1 MELQGKNLHFVAE
14 IGNNHN
20 GCFDTAIE
28 LVDRAI
34 EAGADA
40 VKFQLRDMLSL
51 YRDVSEE
58 DDAEDLGV
66 EYILDLLAKYQL
78 TDSEHLD
85 LYNYCKRSKIGY
97 ICTPWDQASAI
108 KLKDM
113 GVRTIKIASA
123 DLTNL
128 PLIDYCCSFA
138 SSIILSTGMSEQ
150 WEIEKVASFLSE
162 KTIPW
167 VFLHSN
173 STYPSP
179 FDELNLCYIENLDRL
194 APRVGYSG
202 HERGFAPTLA
212 AIALGASV
220 IERHITLDKEMEG
233 PDHKA
238 SLLPEEFAQM
248 VLMGRQIEESL
259 GSKSEVRSLSQG
271 ERMNRE
277 NLSKS
282 LVASKNIE
290 KGQKLAFHS
299 VEIKSPGRG
308 LSPLRLEELVGRIA
322 GRDLVKGDFFYES
335 DLSDEQIDLTF
346 SFDRP
351 WGIPV
356 RYHDANQLVEK
367 FKPSFIEF
375 HLSYRDMDLNPE
387 HYLRPHMV
395 DFFAVHAPEL
405 FEESR
410 LLDLASPDEDY
421 RYWSIRKLQEVVDL
435 TKKLHFIAEFDSDP
449 VIIVNVGGFSTDA
462 FIPSDR
468 KEFYYE
474 RLVESFNSISCE
486 GVNLCPQTNAPFPW
500 HFGGQRYQNL
510 LLQSDEIVQF
520 CEVSKLNLCLDLSHS
535 ALSANHFGFD
545 LCDFVSRISP
555 YVSHIHLSDFEGVH
569 GEGLPLGDGQMDLAK
584 TIDLLNSRLAGVPF
598 IPEIWQGHKDLG
610 RGFADALSLLT
621 GRL

>member
-1 MELQGKNLHFVAE
+1 MELQGKNLYFVAE

-20 GCFDTAIE
+20 GCFDTAIN

-34 EAGADA
+34 DAGADA
-40 VKFQLRDMLSL
+40 VKFQLRDMSSL
-51 YRDVSEE
+51 YRDVPEE
-58 DDAEDLGV
+58 YDAEDLGV

-78 TDSEHLD
+78 NDSQHLD
-85 LYNYCKRSKIGY
+85 LYNYCKQSKIGY
-97 ICTPWDQASAI
+97 ICTPWDQVSAI

-150 WEIEKVASFLSE
+150 WEIEKVARFLSE
-162 KTIPW
+162 KTISW
-167 VFLHSN
+167 AFLHSN

-179 FDELNLCYIENLDRL
+179 FDELNLRYIENLDRL
-194 APRVGYSG
+194 APSVGYSG

-212 AIALGASV
+212 AIALGAGI
-220 IERHITLDKEMEG
+220 IERHITLDRQMEG
-233 PDHKA
+233 PDHQA

-248 VLMGRQIEESL
+248 VLMGRQIGESL
-259 GSKSEVRSLSQG
+259 GSKSENRFLSQG

-282 LVASKNIE
+282 LVASENIQ
-290 KGQKLAFHS
+290 KGQKLS
-299 VEIKSPGRG
+299 YRSIEIKSPGRG

-335 DLSDEQIDLTF
+335 DLSDKQSDLTF
-346 SFDRP
+346 SFERP

-367 FKPSFIEF
+367 FEPSFIEF
-375 HLSYRDMDLNPE
+375 HLSYRDMDLDPE
-387 HYLRPHMV
+387 QYLRPKMV

-405 FEESR
+405 FEDSR
-410 LLDLASPDEDY
+410 LLDLASPDKEY
-421 RYWSIRKLQEVVDL
+421 RDWSIRKLQKVVDL
-435 TKKLHFIAEFDSDP
+435 TKKLHFVAEFNFDP
-449 VIIVNVGGFSTDA
+449 VIVVNVGGFSTDG
-462 FIPSDR
+462 FIQFDK
-468 KEFYYE
+468 KESYYD
-474 RLVESFNSISCE
+474 RLVESFDSISCD

-520 CEVSKLNLCLDLSHS
+520 CEKSKLNLCLDLSHS

-545 LCDFVSRISP
+545 LFEFVSSISP
-555 YVSHIHLSDFEGVH
+555 HVSHIHLSDFEGVH
-569 GEGLPLGDGQMDLAK
+569 GEGLPLGDGQMDVSK
-584 TIDLLNSRLAGVPF
+584 TVDLLNLHLAGVPF

-610 RGFADALSLLT
+610 RGFADALRLLT
-621 GRL
+621 GKL